1 MGSTK
6 DKVCLD
12 LQNIQVRFE
21 QVPVLRD
28 ISLSLRENE
37 IVSIIG
43 PNGAGKSTLFNIIC
57 GLTRPSGGRVLYHGE
72 DITRW
77 PPHRICHAGIG
88 RTFQIARPFAGM
100 TSLENVML
108 GFCFGK
114 PKSGKCSL
122 KRKEALRLLDLLQLS
137 HKADLLAR
145 ELTCSELRRLEAAR
159 ALATQPKLLLLD
171 EIVAGFS
178 PQVIEQWVEL
188 LKTLRDQGLTLLI
201 IDHFLSLTAK
211 VSDRLIAL
219 HHGTKIAEGEP
230 EAVLACPEVISAYL
244 GEGRQ
249 PYRE

>member
-1 MGSTK
+1 MDSEK

-12 LQNIQVRFE
+12 LQNIRIHFE
-21 QVPVLRD
+21 QIQILRD
-28 ISLSLRENE
+28 VNLSLQENE

-57 GLTRPSGGRVLYHGE
+57 GLTRPSGGRVLYRGE

-100 TSLENVML
+100 TTLENVVFGL
-108 GFCFGK
+108 CFGK
-114 PKSGKCSL
+114 PEGGKWSL
-122 KRKEALRLLDLLQLS
+122 KRNEALRLLDLLQLS
-137 HKADLLAR
+137 HKADTPAR
-145 ELTCSELRRLEAAR
+145 ELTVSELRRLEAAR
-159 ALATQPKLLLLD
+159 ALATRPRLLLLD
-171 EIVAGFS
+171 EIAAGFS

-188 LKTLRDQGLTLLI
+188 LRKLRGQGLTLLI

-211 VSDRLIAL
+211 VSDRLIVL
-219 HHGTKIAEGEP
+219 HHGTIIAEGEP
-230 EAVLACPEVISAYL
+230 AAVLACPEVIAAYF

-249 PYRE
+249 AYRE

>member
-1 MGSTK
+1 MGSAK
-6 DKVCLD
+6 DEICLE
-12 LQNIQVRFE
+12 LQSIQIHFE

-28 ISLSLRENE
+28 INLSLRENE

-57 GLTRPSGGRVLYHGE
+57 GLTRPSGGRVLYYGE

-77 PPHRICHAGIG
+77 PTHRICHAGIG

-100 TSLENVML
+100 TTLENVL
-108 GFCFGK
+108 FAFCFGK
-114 PKSGKCSL
+114 PKGGQCSL

-137 HKADLLAR
+137 HKADLPSR
-145 ELTCSELRRLEAAR
+145 ELTCSELRRLETAR
-159 ALATQPKLLLLD
+159 ALATRPKLLLLD

-178 PQVIEQWVEL
+178 PQVIDQWVGL

-230 EAVLACPEVISAYL
+230 DEVLSCPEVVSAYL

>member
-1 MGSTK
+1 MDSEK
-6 DKVCLD
+6 NRVLLE
-12 LQNIQVRFE
+12 LQDIHIHFERIQI
-21 QVPVLRD
+21 LRGVAF
-28 ISLSLRENE
+28 SLREHE

-100 TSLENVML
+100 TTLENVVFGL
-108 GFCFGK
+108 CFGK
-114 PKSGKCSL
+114 PGGGRWSS
-122 KRKEALRLLDLLQLS
+122 KRNEALRVLDLLQLT
-137 HKADLLAR
+137 HKADTPAG
-145 ELTCSELRRLEAAR
+145 ELTVSELRRLEAAR
-159 ALATQPKLLLLD
+159 ALATQPRLMLLD
-171 EIVAGFS
+171 EIAAGFS
-178 PQVIEQWVEL
+178 PQVIDQWVVL
-188 LKTLRDQGLTLLI
+188 LKKLRDQGLTLLI

-230 EAVLACPEVISAYL
+230 AAVLGCPEVISAYF
-244 GEGRQ
+244 GAGRQ
-249 PYRE
+249 AYRE

>member
-1 MGSTK
+1 MDSAK
-6 DKVCLD
+6 NEVCLD
-12 LQNIQVRFE
+12 LQDIQIHFE

-28 ISLSLRENE
+28 INLSLRENE

-57 GLTRPSGGRVLYHGE
+57 GLTRPSGGRILYHDE

-100 TSLENVML
+100 TTLENVMFGL
-108 GFCFGK
+108 CFGK
-114 PKSGKCSL
+114 PKVGKWFL
-122 KRKEALRLLDLLQLS
+122 ERKEALRLLDLLQLS
-137 HKADLLAR
+137 HKADLPAR
-145 ELTCSELRRLEAAR
+145 ELTVSELRRLEAAR

-171 EIVAGFS
+171 EIAAGFS
-178 PQVIEQWVEL
+178 PQVIGQWVEL
-188 LKTLRDQGLTLLI
+188 VKTLRDQGLTLLI

-219 HHGTKIAEGEP
+219 HHGIIIAEGEP
-230 EAVLACPEVISAYL
+230 ETVLACPEVVSAYL

-249 PYRE
+249 PYWE